1 MPVTVRTQLGPHGH
15 ITGTVTTT
23 TAPGPS
29 DLRLEG
35 LNTHTAARPRH
46 ETPAPTPIHHS
57 EAHGQPSQPRPL
69 RLPLRSQWV
78 LLILPW
84 NLFFLN
90 ERSSPEIF
98 SSHHFIPFLS
108 PGRLGQW
115 VLFILPVILR
125 KDGLIPSS
133 FAVQITWID
142 LRRCSAD
149 WYDIFWDSA
158 RLPKER
164 LIPRIIQGSISL
176 SMFRL
181 SVFLDFSVLKYTAIP
196 SFLCIFLHP
205 SPESIRWFWWWEL
218 ECVPSAMSRSKL
230 ICTVDDWN

>member
-1 MPVTVRTQLGPHGH
+1 VVNSCIQIQKCIHGMLVTVRTQLGPHGH

-46 ETPAPTPIHHS
+46 ETPAPTPIQHS

-69 RLPLRSQWV
+69 RLPLRSV
-78 LLILPW
+78 
-84 NLFFLN
+84 
-90 ERSSPEIF
+90 SSSDPPEIF

-115 VLFILPVILR
+115 VLFFLRVILR

-133 FAVQITWID
+133 FAVQIAWID
-142 LRRCSAD
+142 SRRCSAD
-149 WYDIFWDSA
+149 SYDIF
-158 RLPKER
+158 
-164 LIPRIIQGSISL
+164 
-176 SMFRL
+176 
-181 SVFLDFSVLKYTAIP
+181 
-196 SFLCIFLHP
+196 
-205 SPESIRWFWWWEL
+205 
-218 ECVPSAMSRSKL
+218 
-230 ICTVDDWN
+230 